1 MPKKTPIKRKTYS
14 VSCSISLMERIR
26 LLSKDAGIPVSK
38 LTDEAYLMLL
48 AKYAKK
54 GGIHMMQDNESRT
67 TRHVIA
73 LANHKGGVG
82 KTTTTTELAYLF
94 AKDGKHVLLIDADAQ
109 INLTQAMKVV
119 ADGEIDIFGAILSRC
134 DHAENP
140 KKDAVP
146 IDTFIVPTQY
156 KNIDMIP
163 GNLSIES
170 DDFND
175 RIKRVRMRTGFNP
188 WVAVINDI
196 KAMNY
201 YDIILVDTHPSIG
214 TDTLLPLQAC
224 EEVIVPLEP
233 SSRAIS
239 GLFQVYQNILE
250 SRMANPDIHFLG
262 CFFNKVKV
270 NANSAKEYIPS
281 VREQVPQIIA
291 DANDGEPE
299 GVVFESL
306 VRDSE
311 DARKASNFCCAVTE
325 KYHNGKLAEDFTN
338 LYHEVLEALDHE

>member
-1 MPKKTPIKRKTYS
+1 MPRKTPVKRKPYNI
-14 VSCSISLMERIR
+14 SCSISLMERMK
-26 LLSKDAGIPVSK
+26 LLSTETGIPVSK
-38 LTDEAYLMLL
+38 LTDEGFMLIL
-48 AKYAKK
+48 AKYAQK
-54 GGIHMMQDNESRT
+54 GGIHMMQDSERRKT
-67 TRHVIA
+67 KHVIA

-94 AKDGKHVLLIDADAQ
+94 AQDGRHVLLIDADAQ
-109 INLTQAMKVV
+109 INLTQTMRVTAN
-119 ADGEIDIFGAILSRC
+119 GEIDIFSAILSRC
-134 DHAENP
+134 DHAEHP
-140 KKDAVP
+140 KTKTVP

-163 GNLSIES
+163 GNLNIES

-188 WVAVINDI
+188 WVAVTNDI
-196 KAMNY
+196 KAMGY
-201 YDIILVDTHPSIG
+201 YDVILVDTHPSIG

-224 EEVIVPLEP
+224 DEVIVPLEP
-233 SSRAIS
+233 SARAVS

-250 SRMANPDIHFLG
+250 SRLANPEIHFLG
-262 CFFNKVKV
+262 CFFNKVKM

-281 VREQVPQIIA
+281 VREQVPQLIA
-291 DANDGEPE
+291 NANDGEPE
-299 GVVFESL
+299 GMVFQSL
-306 VRDSE
+306 IRDSE

-338 LYHEVLEALDHE
+338 LYHEILEALDHE